1 MKNFLP
7 LLIFALLASSGFAAD
22 RDVYTPEKGSEV
34 RKGIMEGLRQHF
46 SSNIIFVVD
55 ELQVRGRFA
64 FAAVSPQSRDGSR
77 KLETQAGLLYRRPF
91 IESEDAGQNWIVL
104 TWQPA
109 DEDEYEDWWNET
121 VRYFPYAKPL
131 LSEP

>member
-1 MKNFLP
+1 MKNILL
-7 LLIFALLASSGFAAD
+7 LLISAFFPLSGFAVD

-64 FAAVSPQSRDGSR
+64 FAAVSPQSKDGSR

-109 DEDEYEDWWNET
+109 DEGEYADWWNET
-121 VRYFPYAKPL
+121 IRYFPLAKPL
-131 LSEP
+131 LPEP